1 MMKKSHG
8 GDKVTIKIPR
18 PLYERIGQLIDGA
31 GYNSVTEFV
40 CYVLRDVVSS
50 HAQRVASTRPEGT
63 VASTATDGAEY
74 SDEEIEQVKERLRSL
89 GYL

>member
-1 MMKKSHG
+1 MARKSRG

-18 PLYERIGQLIDGA
+18 PLYERIGQIIDGA

-40 CYVLRDVVSS
+40 CYVLRDLVST
-50 HAQRVASTRPEGT
+50 HALRAEGP
-63 VASTATDGAEY
+63 DY
-74 SDEEIEQVKERLRSL
+74 SEEELERVKERLRSL

>member
-1 MMKKSHG
+1 MPKRSRG
-8 GDKVTIKIPR
+8 GEKVTIKIPR

-40 CYVLRDVVSS
+40 VHVLRDIVTTHTLS
-50 HAQRVASTRPEGT
+50 E
-63 VASTATDGAEY
+63 
-74 SDEEIEQVKERLRSL
+74 EQVYTEADLERVKARLRSL